1 MPLLR
6 RRRQQHQMN
15 KPTAS
20 TVTPTTGATIAATRV
35 PVLPCVVAEGV
46 DWGGDVEEKVETLLV
61 CELVEGE
68 AEYGG
73 LDTVVGA

>member
-1 MPLLR
+1 M
-6 RRRQQHQMN
+6 
-15 KPTAS
+15 
-20 TVTPTTGATIAATRV
+20 
-35 PVLPCVVAEGV
+35 PCVVAEGV